1 MERRLND
8 IYDFISYYEEEKGDL
23 NLFFYYIY
31 DGNVGYDEIMEMLY
45 DYERM
50 KGLDI
55 DYEEYYARYGDRHF
69 EYTLDKVKVVA
80 KDIATAMKDKSKYK
94 PNYNK

>member
-1 MERRLND
+1 MARQLKD

-31 DGNVGYDEIMEMLY
+31 DNEVTYDEIMVMLY

-55 DYEEYYARYGDRHF
+55 DYEEYYARYGDRHY
-69 EYTLDKVKVVA
+69 EYTLEKVKIVA
-80 KDIATAMKDKSKYK
+80 KDIALAMKDKARYK
-94 PNYNK
+94 PPYK

>member
-1 MERRLND
+1 MDRRLVD

-31 DGNVGYDEIMEMLY
+31 DNAVTYDEIMVMLY

-55 DYEEYYARYGDRHF
+55 DYEEYYARYGDRHY
-69 EYTLDKVKVVA
+69 EYTLEKVKMVA
-80 KDIATAMKDKSKYK
+80 KDIAQAMKDKTRYK
-94 PNYNK
+94 PRHK